1 MKNNLLFGLPVVLL
15 LTMVFTPV
23 YAPGHFFLSIDS
35 AEIFENSG
43 FISAKINVAGNI
55 PIGTQAFGTGVVT
68 TGTLAVTTTHPGV
81 LDSETQNGN
90 KDNAIQHNHYVNL
103 NIPPLDAGCQGAT
116 ADVANISFESPGI
129 AMWPENMYKIWEV
142 PKASPPG
149 EYHDA
154 LTGSGTDVDP
164 GDQLDFEL
172 GNILGTPFGDNQ
184 VVSFFLSVGDS
195 TVCVSVDQFH
205 TAEPQ
210 DLFKVGGET
219 IRIDTTSLLLA
230 AASSTSALMIT
241 VTIAAL
247 GIGVYVFTRNPCNVR
262 NIKVIF
268 QDYLD
273 RFTKTD

>member
-103 NIPPLDAGCQGAT
+103 NIPPLDAGVKRARPKPAYTVQGQ
-116 ADVANISFESPGI
+116 G
-129 AMWPENMYKIWEV
+129 EV
-142 PKASPPG
+142 
-149 EYHDA
+149 
-154 LTGSGTDVDP
+154 T
-164 GDQLDFEL
+164 F
-172 GNILGTPFGDNQ
+172 
-184 VVSFFLSVGDS
+184 VVLI
-195 TVCVSVDQFH
+195 
-205 TAEPQ
+205 E
-210 DLFKVGGET
+210 
-219 IRIDTTSLLLA
+219 LA
-230 AASSTSALMIT
+230 ALVLTHHSKHGLAGLLC
-241 VTIAAL
+241 VQRR
-247 GIGVYVFTRNPCNVR
+247 IGNRRYPA
-262 NIKVIF
+262 I
-268 QDYLD
+268 DL
-273 RFTKTD
+273 